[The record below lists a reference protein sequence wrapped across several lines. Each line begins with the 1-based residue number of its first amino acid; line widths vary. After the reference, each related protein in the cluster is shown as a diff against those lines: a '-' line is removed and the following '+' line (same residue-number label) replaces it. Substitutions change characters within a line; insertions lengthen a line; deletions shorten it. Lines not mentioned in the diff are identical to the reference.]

1 MTSLFDF
8 EILLICLMYN
18 IHSGELRHIHK
29 LKMWPLVDVLIEK
42 YEWPEDEAEAFASF
56 LLPMLE
62 IVPDRRATAAQC
74 LEHPWL
80 NS

>member
-1 MTSLFDF
+1 
-8 EILLICLMYN
+8 
-18 IHSGELRHIHK
+18 
-29 LKMWPLVDVLIEK
+29 MWPLVDVLIEK
-42 YEWPEDEAEAFASF
+42 YEWPEDEADAFASF
-56 LLPMLE
+56 LLPMLQ